1 MKPTHSMTRK
11 WTPIYANKDGR
22 EKPST
27 ADEHRFT
34 QIREME
40 LWTNR

>member
-1 MKPTHSMTRK
+1 M
-11 WTPIYANKDGR
+11 YANKGGR

-34 QIREME
+34 QMKTGRS
-40 LWTNR
+40 LVDRVDTVARVDSVD